1 MPGAS
6 PTPERDPQ
14 RLIVDATGREKAAL
28 DPLNLSGLKVVR
40 VEDMDSTVAADQ
52 VSNETLIVP
61 PVTNQEGQLTSSE
74 RLAFHQRISMVGYGV
89 YGRAIHARLGNNF
102 DVVAWERSS
111 AHGDHDDRVTND
123 LRKAIEGRGLLILAV
138 PSNAFPSVL
147 DKICPHS
154 DTVVVSLAKGLIVPD
169 WNPLESEETLRN
181 GPSEGSRA
189 LTPLE
194 YIRQHPNWIAVANNL
209 VFVAGPGFAKDVQ
222 SGGWVGLTVSDRSRG
237 NQYTEALQKAFWV
250 FSGMSG
256 DKGVEVYDNSTSLE
270 IASSMKNVAA
280 FAAGIVLGIL
290 KKNGALESDETGRFK
305 VTRRVPITH
314 GAQEVMLDEQTLHR
328 LSNFASREIINVV
341 KSEGGGKG
349 AQLTFAGNHD
359 LNLTV
364 NSLTSRNVQAGM
376 RLACGENIYDI
387 LTHRENG
394 HALTAEGVIATHA
407 MARRIQN
414 NNKTEAFAPLVFALR
429 NILMN
434 RSTPEDIMAH
444 YFLQTNEWTNRDAH
458 RFFNGTSKPM
468 GLLVHGE
475 GKPHID

>member
-1 MPGAS
+1 MEDTLFGAS
-6 PTPERDPQ
+6 HNPGQTPEE
-14 RLIVDATGREKAAL
+14 LSGGVHGSDAASFAAL
-28 DPLNLSGLKVVR
+28 NGLKLVR
-40 VEDMDSTVAADQ
+40 GDELEPATVIA
-52 VSNETLIVP
+52 
-61 PVTNQEGQLTSSE
+61 PVTNFEGQLTPTE
-74 RLAFHQRISMVGYGV
+74 KLAFHQRIAMVGYGV
-89 YGRAIHARLGNNF
+89 YGRAIHARLGGAF
-102 DVVAWERSS
+102 DVLPWERSV
-111 AHGDHDDRVTND
+111 ADRGQDDRVTND
-123 LRKAIEGRGLLILAV
+123 LAKAIDGRGLLILAV
-138 PSNAFPSVL
+138 PSNAFPNVL
-147 DKICPHS
+147 SKIRPHP
-154 DTVVVSLAKGLIVPD
+154 DTAVVSLAKGLIVPEWD
-169 WNPLESEETLRN
+169 PLESEDALRN
-181 GPSEGSRA
+181 GPPERSRA

-194 YIRQHPNWIAVANNL
+194 FMREHPNWRAVADNL

-237 NQYTEALQKAFWV
+237 GQYTEALQKAFWV

-270 IASSMKNVAA
+270 LASSMKNVAA

-290 KKNGALESDETGRFK
+290 KKNDALESDSNGGFK
-305 VTRRVPITH
+305 VTRRVAISH
-314 GAQEVMLDEQTLHR
+314 GAHQVMLDDQTLHR

-376 RLACGENIYDI
+376 RLAAGENIYDI
-387 LTHRENG
+387 LTRRENG

-414 NNKTEAFAPLVFALR
+414 NNETEAFAPLVFALR

-434 RSTPEDIMAH
+434 RSTPEEIMAH

-458 RFFNGTSKPM
+458 RFFNGMSKPM
-468 GLLVHGE
+468 GLRVHGE
-475 GKPHID
+475 EK